1 MLGEIILAEIDLVL
15 ILAVILAYLSGMV
28 WFHPRLF
35 GETWLAEQPHRTR
48 ADLAASMK
56 GVMLFSAIDIVL
68 VAALITLLYASFG
81 TGGFVLFLAA
91 VWVGTYTG
99 TLSKGGSNRLWL
111 VDTGYLTLQ
120 YLIILAALALF

>member
-1 MLGEIILAEIDLVL
+1 MLVETFLAAADTPL

-35 GETWLAEQPHRTR
+35 GETWLQEQPQRTR
-48 ADLAASMK
+48 EDLASAMK
-56 GVMLFSAIDIVL
+56 EVMLVSAVDIVL
-68 VAALITLLYASFG
+68 VVVLITLLYTSFG
-81 TGGFVLFLAA
+81 IGGFGLLLLV

-99 TLSKGGSNRLWL
+99 NATKGGSRTLWL
-111 VDTGYLTLQ
+111 IDTGYLTLQ